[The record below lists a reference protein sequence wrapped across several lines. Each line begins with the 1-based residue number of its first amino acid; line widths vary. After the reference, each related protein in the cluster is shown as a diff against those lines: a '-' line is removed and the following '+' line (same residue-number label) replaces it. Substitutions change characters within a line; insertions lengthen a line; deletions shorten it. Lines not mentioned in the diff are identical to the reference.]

1 MEALV
6 KVINEQWAVVMTA
19 PAAFLAA
26 LALGALVGWFA
37 AWIIL
42 KQRLRLAANQL
53 KCGGDTFGRRCARN
67 GRQNFPRMNRGRSFA
82 RLKNQSS
89 H

>member
-19 PAAFLAA
+19 PAAFLAVLA
-26 LALGALVGWFA
+26 LAALVGWLA
-37 AWIIL
+37 ASIVL

-53 KCGGDTFGRRCARN
+53 KCRGDTF
-67 GRQNFPRMNRGRSFA
+67 PRMKRGRSIA

>member
-53 KCGGDTFGRRCARN
+53 KCGGYPLADDV
-67 GRQNFPRMNRGRSFA
+67 RGMGVKIF
-82 RLKNQSS
+82 QG
-89 H
+89 

>member
-53 KCGGDTFGRRCARN
+53 KCGGDTLWQTMCAEWASK
-67 GRQNFPRMNRGRSFA
+67 FSKDEPRKVIRP
-82 RLKNQSS
+82 LEEPI
-89 H
+89 